1 MKRLLSLLSFLSLC
15 APLLAAD
22 APAPAIILPD
32 RERDGRELAARI
44 RNARPEKDSEFKGKL
59 VIQSREDKVTEI
71 PITSKITIGS
81 TNWTVVYRTP
91 GETLT
96 IGHRADQPNTY
107 ELSLG
112 TNAPATKL
120 LGDAQNRPLAGSDFW
135 ALDLGLEFFH
145 WPRQRKLTNEV
156 RNSRSCHV
164 LESLNPDP
172 ASTSYARV
180 LSWID
185 VETSGIIRAEAY
197 DRSQKLIK
205 EFKIGSLRKVDG
217 QRQLESMKIRSPKT
231 GQDTELKFDLLKVP

>member
-1 MKRLLSLLSFLSLC
+1 MKRLL
-15 APLLAAD
+15 PLLLPFALCVTLLAD
-22 APAPAIILPD
+22 AAPAPKIVLPD
-32 RERDGRELAARI
+32 RERDGRELASRL
-44 RNARPEKDSEFKGKL
+44 RNARPERDSEFKGKL

-71 PITSKITIGS
+71 PITSKMTLGP
-81 TNWTVVYRTP
+81 TNWTVVYRTS

-96 IGHRADQPNTY
+96 IEHRPDQHNTY
-107 ELSLG
+107 EFSLG
-112 TNAPATKL
+112 TNTPAITL
-120 LGDAQNRPLAGSDFW
+120 LGDALTRPLAGSDFW
-135 ALDLGLEFFH
+135 VLDLGLEFFH

-156 RNSRSCHV
+156 RSSRSCHV

-185 VETSGIIRAEAY
+185 VETSGIIRAEAF
-197 DRSQKLIK
+197 DRNNKLIK
-205 EFKIGSLRKVDG
+205 EFKLGSLRKVDG